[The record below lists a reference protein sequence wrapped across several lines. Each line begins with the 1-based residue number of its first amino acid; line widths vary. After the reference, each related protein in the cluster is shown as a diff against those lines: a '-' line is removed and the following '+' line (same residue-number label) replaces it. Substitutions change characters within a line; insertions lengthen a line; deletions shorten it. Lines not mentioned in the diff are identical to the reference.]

1 MEPAAEGGV
10 LCGAKLTFRWTVKR
24 VGRTGE
30 SPVGVTIRDFDAP
43 IKRVKIL
50 FLYSPDISVFFAFR
64 PLGV

>member
-1 MEPAAEGGV
+1 MSKN
-10 LCGAKLTFRWTVKR
+10 AKMMTNLILHSNIKKR
-24 VGRTGE
+24 SNKGIVR
-30 SPVGVTIRDFDAP
+30 VTIRDFDAP